1 MRILNI
7 SVGAF
12 GKLKD
17 FSLQPQAGL
26 NRYLQP
32 NEFGKTTLIYFIY
45 YMLYG
50 YDTKLLKTYLPWS
63 GEDLAGSLDL
73 ELQGKTWRITR
84 RRPAGRGMEKRQIL
98 CLESGEELIL
108 ANKEQPG
115 NRFLGL
121 DGETFL
127 RSFCITQGD
136 LLFSRTD
143 GLDVALKN
151 MAATGDENVSYPLAE
166 EYLNKLHTQYKHRT
180 RNAGHLVEQK
190 EALALGKER
199 EQMLRAAAER
209 RLSEREQWQAL
220 EEKLAQKEQQIE
232 ALRQRRTAAEGSDAL
247 KLLQRL
253 DALKNLPR
261 AEKPRLEKAALSALE
276 QAFETA
282 ERTQGDLQAAQ
293 SALDRAQA
301 EWDRMKEAKGGALP
315 LILLV
320 AGAVAGILAAALAV
334 WSLYLVLGG
343 LWIAA
348 AVLMLTKNTARRA
361 ERAGLERNLQADRQ
375 AQQQAKELA
384 DAAAQT
390 LEQLR
395 QQYRIF
401 TKEEVRD
408 LQIAWGVYESGAG
421 EESIALQEQAILAG
435 KTRAEL
441 EVLAVNAVETE
452 ETAAQVQE
460 LLRREEL
467 QREDLRRQKDALDPR
482 ELRQAWERLEEC
494 AAQNALLEQ
503 EISEGE
509 ERLLAIQ
516 QSLSWLKEANE
527 EMNTRFAP
535 KLCEA
540 AGKYLALLTDG
551 KYRGLMMD
559 DGFSI
564 RLETAE
570 GSFPAE
576 QFSAGTRDA
585 VYFAF
590 RLAASEML
598 SAEALPMVLDDPFT
612 NLDET
617 RRAAAESLLQKA
629 ASNRQILYFSCR
641 I

>member
-1 MRILNI
+1 MRILQLN
-7 SVGAF
+7 VGAF

-26 NRYLQP
+26 NNYRQP

-50 YDTKLLKTYLPWS
+50 YDAKLLKTYLPWS
-63 GEDLAGSLDL
+63 GEDLSGSLDF
-73 ELQGKTWRITR
+73 EMQGKTWRITR
-84 RRPAGRGMEKRQIL
+84 RRPARGMEKRQIL
-98 CLESGEELIL
+98 CLESGDELIL

-115 NRFLGL
+115 SRFLGL

-180 RNAGHLVEQK
+180 RNAGHLVEQR

-199 EQMLRAAAER
+199 EQQLRAAVER
-209 RLSEREQWQAL
+209 RLSEREQLQAL
-220 EEKLAQKEQQIE
+220 ESSIAQKEQQIE
-232 ALRQRRTAAEGSDAL
+232 LLQQRLAAAEGSDAL

-276 QAFETA
+276 QAFEGT
-282 ERTQGDLQAAQ
+282 ERTQGDAQAAQ
-293 SALDRAQA
+293 AAMDRAQA
-301 EWDRMKEAKGGALP
+301 EWDRFEDAKGGVLP
-315 LILLV
+315 ILLLV
-320 AGAVAGILAAALAV
+320 VGAAAGILAAALTI
-334 WSLYLVLGG
+334 WPLYLVLGG

-348 AVLMLTKNTARRA
+348 ASLWITKNAARRA

-375 AQQQAKELA
+375 AQQQAKQAA
-384 DAAAQT
+384 DAAAEQ

-395 QQYRIF
+395 QKYRIF
-401 TKEEVRD
+401 TKDEVRQ

-441 EVLAVNAVETE
+441 EALANDAAATE
-452 ETAAQVQE
+452 ETAEQVR
-460 LLRREEL
+460 LALRREEL
-467 QREDLRRQKDALDPR
+467 QRETLRQQKEALDPR
-482 ELRQAWERLEEC
+482 ELRQDWERLEEC
-494 AAQNALLEQ
+494 TAQNALLEQ
-503 EISEGE
+503 QIAEGE
-509 ERLLAIQ
+509 ERLAAIQ
-516 QSLSWLKEANE
+516 QCLSWLKEANE

-540 AGKYLALLTDG
+540 AGNYLALLTDG

-564 RLETAE
+564 RLEAAE

-590 RLAASEML
+590 RLAAGEML
-598 SAEALPMVLDDPFT
+598 SREPLPMVLDDPFT

-617 RRAAAESLLQKA
+617 RRAAAEELLERA
-629 ASNRQILYFSCR
+629 AEARQILYFSCR

>member
-1 MRILNI
+1 MRITNLTI
-7 SVGAF
+7 GAF
-12 GKLKD
+12 GKFKD
-17 FSLQPQAGL
+17 FTLQPQEGL
-26 NRYLQP
+26 NTFLKP

-50 YDTKLLKTYLPWS
+50 YDAKLLKTYLPWS
-63 GEDLAGSLDL
+63 GEDLSGSLDF

-84 RRPAGRGMEKRQIL
+84 RRPAGRGMERKQIL
-98 CLESGEELIL
+98 CLQNGEELVL
-108 ANKEQPG
+108 PNKEQPG
-115 NRFLGL
+115 NHFLGL

-166 EYLNKLHTQYKHRT
+166 DYLNKLHTQYKHRT

-190 EALALGKER
+190 EALTLGKER
-199 EQMLRAAAER
+199 EQMLRSAVER
-209 RLSEREQWQAL
+209 RLAERKQWQAL
-220 EEKLAQKEQQIE
+220 EDALAQKEQEIE
-232 ALRQRRTAAEGSDAL
+232 ALRQRLTAAEGSDAL
-247 KLLQRL
+247 KLLKRL

-261 AEKPRLEKAALSALE
+261 AEKPRLEKEQLIALE

-282 ERTQGDLQAAQ
+282 ERTQGDGEAAQAAM
-293 SALDRAQA
+293 DRAQA
-301 EWDRMKEAKGGALP
+301 EWDRFKESKGGALP
-315 LILLV
+315 LVLLI
-320 AGAVAGILAAALAV
+320 AGAVAGIAGAALTV
-334 WSLYLVLGG
+334 WPLYLVLGG
-343 LWIAA
+343 LWLVA
-348 AVLMLTKNTARRA
+348 AVLIMTKNTARRA
-361 ERAGLERNLQADRQ
+361 ERAGLERNLQSDRQ
-375 AQQQAKELA
+375 ALQLAKEIA
-384 DAAAQT
+384 DAAAEN

-401 TKEEVRD
+401 TKDEVRD

-435 KTRAEL
+435 RTRQEL
-441 EVLAVNAVETE
+441 ETLSADAQEME
-452 ETAAQVQE
+452 ETAEQVRP
-460 LLRREEL
+460 LLRREEM
-467 QREDLRRQKDALDPR
+467 QREALRQQRDALDPR
-482 ELRQAWERLEEC
+482 DLRQDWERLEEC
-494 AAQNALLEQ
+494 IAQNTALEQ
-503 EISEGE
+503 QIAEGE
-509 ERLLAIQ
+509 ERLSAIQ

-540 AGKYLALLTDG
+540 AGNYLALLTDG

-559 DGFSI
+559 DSFSI

-576 QFSAGTRDA
+576 QFSSGTRDA

-617 RRAAAESLLQKA
+617 RRAAAESLLEKA
-629 ASNRQILYFSCR
+629 ANARQILYFSCR